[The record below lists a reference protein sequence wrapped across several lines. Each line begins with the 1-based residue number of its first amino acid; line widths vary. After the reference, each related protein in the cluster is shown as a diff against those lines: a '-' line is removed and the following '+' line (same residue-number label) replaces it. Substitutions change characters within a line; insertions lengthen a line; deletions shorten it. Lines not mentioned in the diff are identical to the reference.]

1 MSDYYEIVLDGD
13 AKVLRGFV
21 AGYLS
26 ASGLS
31 PEVFVAREFHVEHD
45 SLAHQ
50 LAEWIGLVADR
61 THFIVPEA
69 IHAKIEE
76 GTGGIGTHLGIK
88 VVEQRRIAEARF
100 GFSWKTHSREVA
112 EELRGRFDAL
122 PAGVALDDYESSE
135 EIHDGETG
143 ATGGYAPAHPY
154 EAKATGLAHGTPG
167 SVIRWAAELR
177 QHEFIE
183 VQDIRLKYA
192 D

>member
-26 ASGLS
+26 ASGLA
-31 PEVFVAREFHVEHD
+31 PEVFVARDFHVEHD

-69 IHAKIEE
+69 IQAKIEQ
-76 GTGGIGTHLGIK
+76 GTGGIGTRLGIT
-88 VVEQRRIAEARF
+88 VVEQRRIAEVRF
-100 GFSWKTHSREVA
+100 EFSWKTHSREVA
-112 EELRGRFDAL
+112 ADLRACFEAA
-122 PAGVALDDYESSE
+122 PTGVILEDYEPTE
-135 EIHDGETG
+135 EVHEDESGM
-143 ATGGYAPAHPY
+143 TGGYAPAQPY
-154 EAKATGLAHGTPG
+154 EAKAAGVAHGAPG
-167 SVIRWAAELR
+167 AVITWAAELR
-177 QHEFIE
+177 QQEFVE
-183 VQDIRLKYA
+183 VKNIKLIYA